1 MKQLLQDQF
10 KKHNICIIKLE
21 FTERMT
27 EKGKIKMFNMI
38 IKQNFPKKKVMAFQ
52 IDRNPDHSR
61 GEKIHFKKSYEEY

>member
-38 IKQNFPKKKVMAFQ
+38 IKFSKEESYGFP
-52 IDRNPDHSR
+52 DW
-61 GEKIHFKKSYEEY
+61 